1 MIIYHTYAYK
11 TTGPC
16 ATIVL
21 MSKITK
27 YLNQLITG
35 NVYDS
40 PKILDFYSTD
50 RSILKV
56 TPKFVAVPES
66 TDDLQKLLKFFDKL
80 TERDLNIPVAIR
92 GSGLGEMGG
101 ALSSGVVISTEKLNH
116 LMEIDTREKL
126 VRVQA
131 GITLKELNTAL
142 MVSGLTL
149 PIKAN
154 ENRTIGG
161 LIAGFPTDDFAGKYG
176 GIMNYV
182 ERAEIVLANGERIQT
197 NRVSKLSVSKK
208 LADKSLEGSIY
219 YGLSKI
225 LDENSALVSK
235 LQQNHTSAAGYPT
248 AALVKRRDAMNLLPA
263 FFGSEGTLGVIS
275 EVILKAVPIKK
286 QTARAIITF
295 PKLSLATKFLE
306 PVAALKPRELN
317 LCDIRILKAAEEN
330 GKTISSIT
338 KTLEEGFAV
347 YVSFDEKVSSNFK
360 KLAALSKNLARSTKL
375 ITEDNENSALFDEYE
390 NSILNY
396 LNLPKNGE
404 CVPLLTDFYLP
415 NHNLLAFLED
425 LKTLEKK
432 LKIDLPLF
440 GSYANSNYNIRPV
453 LNPMSL
459 EFSDEALTLLKAG
472 TFIIN
477 RGGGSIVGGTPEG
490 RVKALVT
497 NPSLPEDEKLFYARI
512 KDLFDPHHILNP
524 EIKLGTNQAATVRC
538 FRTTT
543 QGQIVV

>member
-1 MIIYHTYAYK
+1 MN
-11 TTGPC
+11 
-16 ATIVL
+16 
-21 MSKITK
+21 KITK

-40 PKILDFYSTD
+40 SKILDFYSTD

-80 TERDLNIPVAIR
+80 TEKNFNIPVAIR

-197 NRVSKLSVSKK
+197 NRVSKLSISKK
-208 LADKSLEGSIY
+208 LAEKSLEGKIY
-219 YGLSKI
+219 YGLGKI
-225 LDENSALVSK
+225 LDENSVLTSK

-263 FFGSEGTLGVIS
+263 FFGSEGTLGIIS
-275 EVILKAVPIKK
+275 EVILRAIPIKK

-295 PKLSLATKFLE
+295 PKLSLAAKFLE
-306 PVAALKPRELN
+306 PVTALKPRELN

-347 YVSFDEKVSSNFK
+347 FVSFDEKINANFK
-360 KLAALSKNLARSTKL
+360 KLAVLSKNLARSTKL
-375 ITEDNENSALFDEYE
+375 ITENDENTALFDEYE
-390 NSILNY
+390 NSITNY

-415 NHNLLAFLED
+415 NHNLLAFLDD
-425 LKTLEKK
+425 LRVLEKK
-432 LKIDLPLF
+432 LKIALPLY
-440 GSYANSNYNIRPV
+440 GSYINSNYNIRPV
-453 LNPMSL
+453 LNPASL
-459 EFSDEALTLLKAG
+459 EFSDQALSLLKAG
-472 TFIIN
+472 AFIIN

-490 RVKALVT
+490 RVKALIT
-497 NPSLPEDEKLFYARI
+497 NPQMSEDERLFYTRI
-512 KDLFDPHHILNP
+512 KDLFDPNHILNP
-524 EIKLGTNQAATVRC
+524 EIKLGTNQAATIRC
-538 FRTTT
+538 FRTTN
-543 QGQIVV
+543 QSQIVV